1 MGRVGSWYYIGDK
14 GLELARDWKTTTY
27 CSQCGSCGCWW
38 PTKSV
43 YDCHSHDFWR
53 MSDFGMEDVERG
65 KRSCP
70 GYVRRQTPDERLM
83 KPPSGPVQRVKTR
96 KRGTTAKKAPQQESA
111 ALAVSRDVRQH
122 IQAWRDPGTVYLAH
136 AQSRGDAIKIGKA
149 VDPDRR
155 LNQFRTVLPDIEFVK
170 LWEVPN
176 AGLLERTLHRH
187 FKGSNVGGEWFEVNV
202 EEVAKVV
209 QSLMA

>member
-1 MGRVGSWYYIGDK
+1 MGRVGSWYYIGGK

-27 CSQCGSCGCWW
+27 CSQCDSCGCWW
-38 PTKSV
+38 PTNGIW
-43 YDCHSHDFWR
+43 DCHSRDWWR
-53 MSDFGMEDVERG
+53 LTDLSMELIAKGERD
-65 KRSCP
+65 CP
-70 GYVRRQTPDERLM
+70 GYLCRQTPRERLI
-83 KPPSGPVQRVKTR
+83 KTASGDIQRKQTR
-96 KRGTTAKKAPQQESA
+96 KPRPAVNRDSLQEPAGRIAGMDLRQRLQA
-111 ALAVSRDVRQH
+111 AH
-122 IQAWRDPGTVYLAH
+122 DPGAVYLAH
-136 AQSRGDAIKIGKA
+136 AASRGAAIKIGKA

>member
-1 MGRVGSWYYIGDK
+1 M
-14 GLELARDWKTTTY
+14 
-27 CSQCGSCGCWW
+27 Q
-38 PTKSV
+38 
-43 YDCHSHDFWR
+43 F
-53 MSDFGMEDVERG
+53 
-65 KRSCP
+65 
-70 GYVRRQTPDERLM
+70 RLVV
-83 KPPSGPVQRVKTR
+83 PPMFPHPEFPPNI
-96 KRGTTAKKAPQQESA
+96 AYP
-111 ALAVSRDVRQH
+111 LL
-122 IQAWRDPGTVYLAH
+122 GTVYLAH